1 MIHDLE
7 LEFWG
12 AIKLDPTPEEASGRD
27 KSVLTYSI
35 LSRLN
40 N

>member
-12 AIKLDPTPEEASGRD
+12 AIKLDPTPEEASSGTESE
-27 KSVLTYSI
+27 KK
-35 LSRLN
+35 N
-40 N
+40 E